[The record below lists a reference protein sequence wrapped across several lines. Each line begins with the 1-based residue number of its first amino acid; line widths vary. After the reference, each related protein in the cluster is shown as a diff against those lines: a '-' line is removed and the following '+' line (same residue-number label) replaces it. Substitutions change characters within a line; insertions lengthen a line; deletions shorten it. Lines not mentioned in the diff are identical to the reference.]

1 MSDVD
6 FSVSEALNYA
16 AAFELDGCIGT
27 PCEVAIILAAEVRR
41 LRAGVEAV
49 RALPRY
55 DCLFDG
61 MHVDT
66 DGDWIDRDDVLA
78 ALEAE

>member
-1 MSDVD
+1 MTVEEALEEAD
-6 FSVSEALNYA
+6 FITGGRDVSERTARA
-16 AAFELDGCIGT
+16 T
-27 PCEVAIILAAEVRR
+27 MTLAAEVRR

-66 DGDWIDRDDVLA
+66 DGDFIDRDDVLA
-78 ALEAE
+78 ALEMQP